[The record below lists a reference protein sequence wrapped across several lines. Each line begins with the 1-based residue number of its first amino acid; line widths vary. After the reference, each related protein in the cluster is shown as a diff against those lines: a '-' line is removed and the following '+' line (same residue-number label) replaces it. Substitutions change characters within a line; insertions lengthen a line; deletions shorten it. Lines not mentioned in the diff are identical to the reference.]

1 MNQRVLSNFQ
11 LSNVLSIFGICRV
24 PCLYRSTPI
33 VFKIDN
39 GSNKD
44 YLAFAI
50 EFENGDGDL
59 AAVDLIVLKNNKVL
73 PMKRSFGATFETGF
87 TPDTSVG
94 PYSVRLTS
102 VESRKTIV
110 APNVL
115 PAAWKPGQ
123 VYRSTVNF

>member
-1 MNQRVLSNFQ
+1 MAFERVH
-11 LSNVLSIFGICRV
+11 
-24 PCLYRSTPI
+24 CLYPYTPI

-59 AAVDLIVLKNNKVL
+59 AAVDLIVSKNNQVL
-73 PMKRSFGATFETGF
+73 PMKRLFGATFATGF

-102 VESRKTIV
+102 VESRNTVV
-110 APNVL
+110 ATNVL

-123 VYRSTVNF
+123 IYRSTVNF